1 MLFGDD
7 YVSKA
12 NDQVLAIAM
21 IETSE
26 GLEALDAIAQVPGLD
41 GVFAGPS
48 DIAASLGRPP
58 RMDTDDKTVLDALH
72 RIAQSAVRAN
82 IMAGLACETTAYA
95 KRMQAEGYRLFVTGS
110 DLRLMT
116 AASKRL
122 LAEFI
127 A

>member
-1 MLFGDD
+1 
-7 YVSKA
+7 
-12 NDQVLAIAM
+12 
-21 IETSE
+21 
-26 GLEALDAIAQVPGLD
+26 
-41 GVFAGPS
+41 
-48 DIAASLGRPP
+48 
-58 RMDTDDKTVLDALH
+58 MDSDDKTVLDALH

-82 IMAGLACETTAYA
+82 IMAGLACEITAYA

-122 LAEFI
+122 LAEFV